1 MTVYRTTFI
10 NKRTARVRV
19 WDAGNLVAVVEPGAE
34 ETVISNDPHTEY
46 ARLSRVTYLPGDRV
60 EVKANKD
67 WRCPLEGLL
76 LDLENVDGAEEETF
90 QLNGDFCTVYQGI
103 PKTVVVD
110 PRDPL
115 ARFSKIVWVK
125 EPVQVQAPGSDYM
138 VDVVK
143 VVKKKIPRPDAEWAA
158 ICAKLKDDAETEHR
172 REMERKF
179 GKSAAEQV

>member
-1 MTVYRTTFI
+1 MDTYRTTFV
-10 NKRTARVRV
+10 NKRSHKVSV
-19 WDAGNLVAVVEPGAE
+19 WDGGNLIAVVEPGAE
-34 ETVISNDPHTEY
+34 ETVISNDPRTEF
-46 ARLSRVTYLPGDRV
+46 ARFSKVTYLPGDRV
-60 EVKANKD
+60 EVKQNKD

-125 EPVQVQAPGSDYM
+125 EPVQMQGLGSDYQ

-143 VVKKKIPRPDAEWAA
+143 VVKKKIPRPDAEWAKITA
-158 ICAKLKDDAETEHR
+158 QLKADAETEHR

-179 GKSAAEQV
+179 GKSAEQA